1 MTLTRPF
8 SWFSRR
14 HNLVA
19 EAAVVVGL
27 YALYELS
34 RGLVANDPP
43 VAEHHARMVVSL
55 ERSLHVFV
63 EGRVQNAAD
72 ALPGLIGALGFF
84 YLTLHLAVTGAC
96 LIWLHRRRP
105 DVFPFVRSTLL
116 LASGLALVGYLAF
129 PTAPPR
135 LAAIGIT
142 DTISQGHVSLNH
154 GFVSSLY
161 NPFAA
166 VPSMH
171 FGYAIVVGVTL
182 VRYGGH
188 AVLRAFGVLY
198 PALVLLVIV
207 ATGNHFLF
215 DAAAGAAV
223 AAIAAGVCAVAARR
237 SAADRK
243 LGPDTRALARLA
255 VDAETAVERLDAVG
269 EAADARA
276 PRRVGSADAVVGD
289 FDLRDVPRAA

>member
-8 SWFSRR
+8 DWFSRR
-14 HNLVA
+14 HNLAA

-27 YALYELS
+27 YALYEMS

-63 EGRVQNAAD
+63 EGHIQNAAG
-72 ALPGLIGALGFF
+72 ALPGLVGTLGFF

-105 DVFPFVRSTLL
+105 QVFPFVRSTLL
-116 LASGLALVGYLAF
+116 LASALALVGYLTF

-135 LAAIGIT
+135 LAGIGIA
-142 DTISQGHVSLNH
+142 DTISDGDVSLNH
-154 GFVSSLY
+154 GLVSSLY

-182 VRYGGH
+182 VRYGNH
-188 AVLRAFGVLY
+188 LVLRVLGALY
-198 PALVLLVIV
+198 PTLVLLVIV

-223 AAIAAGVCAVAARR
+223 AAIAAGVCALVARSR
-237 SAADRK
+237 SADLRD
-243 LGPDTRALARLA
+243 LGPYPRALAGRA
-255 VDAETAVERLDAVG
+255 VDAEAAVERLDAVG
-269 EAADARA
+269 EAANAGA
-276 PRRVGSADAVVGD
+276 GGIGAADAVVDDLDRGD
-289 FDLRDVPRAA
+289 IRRAA

>member
-1 MTLTRPF
+1 MTLTRPL

-14 HNLVA
+14 HNLAA
-19 EAAVVVGL
+19 EAGVVIGL

-34 RGLVANDPP
+34 RGLVANDPS

-142 DTISQGHVSLNH
+142 DTISKGDVSLNH
-154 GFVSSLY
+154 GLVSSLY

-188 AVLRAFGVLY
+188 AVLRAFGALY

-223 AAIAAGVCAVAARR
+223 AAIAAGVCAVARRR
-237 SAADRK
+237 SADLRD
-243 LGPDTRALARLA
+243 LGPHPRALARRALDTEA
-255 VDAETAVERLDAVG
+255 AVERLDAVG
-269 EAADARA
+269 QAADPGAAGRFRA
-276 PRRVGSADAVVGD
+276 ADAVVH
-289 FDLRDVPRAA
+289 DLDLGDVPRAA